1 MSRIISIEGN
11 IGSGKSTLVHD
22 LQVYFKN
29 KDISNDKVVFLQ
41 EPVDVWNTIR
51 DDNGTILEHF
61 YKDQVKYS
69 FPFQMMAYIS
79 RLSKLRETIKKYPES
94 IIITERSLFT
104 DKFVFAKM
112 LYDNE
117 KIDEISY
124 QIYLKWFNDFIN
136 DLPKHE
142 FIYIKASPEKC
153 LERINRR
160 NRSGESIELDYLVNC
175 DKYHD
180 NMLSSHECYSELIL
194 DGNID
199 MDNSQGGYNMHINSV
214 ELTIFNNYETNEKSI
229 NI

>member
-61 YKDQVKYS
+61 YKDQTKYS

-94 IIITERSLFT
+94 IIITETSLFT

-199 MDNSQGGYNMHINSV
+199 MDNSQGGYNMHINSI

>member
-199 MDNSQGGYNMHINSV
+199 MDNSQGGYNMHINSI